1 MRHIIKKS
9 LVRMSF
15 EKAILYDTINNN
27 FFRVILL
34 F

>member
-1 MRHIIKKS
+1 MRHIFKKS

-15 EKAILYDTINNN
+15 KKAILYDTINNK